1 MQTYHELI
9 RGCTVS
15 IAVQTYGKCLLPLA
29 AAVSAYVALT
39 PCMQRVVATQQSL
52 LYASST

>member
-1 MQTYHELI
+1 
-9 RGCTVS
+9 VS